1 MQRGCTFCDYLFD
14 HTRLIRFGDTWACDD
29 CAGPRGDVKGAK
41 ALVTRDKSL
50 GRHKAHGQRDNFVPG
65 DILQPPT
72 DTKGHLDPEKFAKW
86 LESVKRDPMRK
97 IQLEVDSRRPQTGIS
112 KPRLSIQSNTLNR
125 EPMLNGI
132 KSLESAARFGQLESK
147 ETKVPVSGVYK
158 TLRVKPASSKIAQGN
173 WSAQTWRLLTCK
185 FRSGY
190 VIENH
195 KGEHSAQVFPE
206 WGSAKR
212 AIEAAGYQ
220 LVEY

>member
-1 MQRGCTFCDYLFD
+1 MLLNCSFCDGLVNHTQAVLFGG
-14 HTRLIRFGDTWACDD
+14 HRACPT
-29 CAGPRGDVKGAK
+29 CAGPRGSVKGALGLAPK
-41 ALVTRDKSL
+41 TNSL

-72 DTKGHLDPEKFAKW
+72 DLKGHLDPERFAKW

-97 IQLEVDSRRPQTGIS
+97 IQLEVDSRRPQTGIP

-132 KSLESAARFGQLESK
+132 KSLESAAKFGQLESK
-147 ETKVPVSGVYK
+147 DTKVPVSGVYR
-158 TLRVKPASSKIAQGN
+158 TFRVKPEKSRVAQGN

-195 KGEHSAQVFPE
+195 KGEHSAQVFPG
-206 WGSAKR
+206 WGSAKK
-212 AIEAAGYQ
+212 AIESAGYQ